1 MKDEEKILELIKN
14 NNGLVKTSD
23 VTSNNINKMSLL
35 RLAEKGEIYRV
46 ERGLYIEANKMEDPY
61 YIFQYKC
68 PKAVFSHETALYF
81 HDLTDRTPNELMIT
95 IPSKYNSRL
104 LKEKKYKFS
113 YIKEEL
119 YELGKIKVKTPYGN
133 EVYCYNIERTICDIV
148 RDRSKIEDYQF
159 VDALKRYVRLKNK
172 DLTKLYE
179 YAERFNIKEDVKK
192 YIEVLN

>member
-46 ERGLYIEANKMEDPY
+46 ERGLYIDANKMEDPY
-61 YIFQYKC
+61 YVFQYKC

>member
-1 MKDEEKILELIKN
+1 MKDEEKVLKIIKN

-179 YAERFNIKEDVKK
+179 YAEKFNIKEDVKK

>member
-1 MKDEEKILELIKN
+1 MKDEEKVLKIIKN

-23 VTSNNINKMSLL
+23 ITSNSINKMSLL

-104 LKEKKYKFS
+104 
-113 YIKEEL
+113 
-119 YELGKIKVKTPYGN
+119 
-133 EVYCYNIERTICDIV
+133 
-148 RDRSKIEDYQF
+148 
-159 VDALKRYVRLKNK
+159 
-172 DLTKLYE
+172 
-179 YAERFNIKEDVKK
+179 
-192 YIEVLN
+192 

>member
-1 MKDEEKILELIKN
+1 MKDEEKVLKIIKN

-23 VTSNNINKMSLL
+23 ITSNSINKMSLL

>member
-1 MKDEEKILELIKN
+1 MKDEEKVLKIIKN

-23 VTSNNINKMSLL
+23 ITSNSINKMSLL

-119 YELGKIKVKTPYGN
+119 YDLGKIKVKTPYGN

>member
-1 MKDEEKILELIKN
+1 MKDEEKVLKIIKN

-23 VTSNNINKMSLL
+23 ITSNSINKMSLL

-179 YAERFNIKEDVKK
+179 YAEKFNIKEDVKK

>member
-61 YIFQYKC
+61 YVFQYKC

>member
-1 MKDEEKILELIKN
+1 MKDEEKVLKIIKN

-23 VTSNNINKMSLL
+23 ITSNSINKMSLL

-148 RDRSKIEDYQF
+148 RDRSKIEDHQF